1 MDWGCIWQ
9 RSALTVK
16 QLILTLLAV
25 AITATTGAVQA
36 QSPAPPTKGH
46 RVGLIDMAHVFQHY
60 KKFEEL
66 RSGLQAEIEK
76 SDAEAKVMVE
86 RLQKGQAEIKKF
98 DSGSPEYEQ
107 REKQLLDLK
116 GEFDAFRAATQR
128 RLARRE
134 SETFKVI
141 YTDVTKAVKL
151 YAEYA
156 HFDHVMRFNRKGI
169 EEITNPQE
177 AVQTMNKT
185 FIYTNSEN
193 DITDVVLQY
202 LNKPYA
208 SGAPAP
214 NTAKGNVVPAGRT
227 RQQ

>member
-1 MDWGCIWQ
+1 
-9 RSALTVK
+9 VK
-16 QLILTLLAV
+16 QLIFSLLAV
-25 AITATTGAVQA
+25 AVTATTGVAQA
-36 QSPAPPTKGH
+36 QSPAPTKGH

-86 RLQKGQAEIKKF
+86 RLQKMQAEIKKF
-98 DSGSPEYEQ
+98 DAGSTEYEQ

-208 SGAPAP
+208 TGAPAP
-214 NTAKGNVVPAGRT
+214 KTPGTSALPAGRT

>member
-1 MDWGCIWQ
+1 M
-9 RSALTVK
+9 K

-25 AITATTGAVQA
+25 AVTATTGAVQA
-36 QSPAPPTKGH
+36 QSPAPTKGH

-86 RLQKGQAEIKKF
+86 RLQKMQVEIKKF
-98 DSGSPEYEQ
+98 DAGSPEYEQ

-156 HFDHVMRFNRKGI
+156 HFDHVMRYNRKGI

-185 FIYTNSEN
+185 FIYTSSEN
-193 DITDVVLQY
+193 DITEVVLQY

-208 SGAPAP
+208 SGDPAAKTP
-214 NTAKGNVVPAGRT
+214 KNTALPAGRT

>member
-1 MDWGCIWQ
+1 
-9 RSALTVK
+9 VK
-16 QLILTLLAV
+16 QLLLTLLAV
-25 AITATTGAVQA
+25 AVTATTGAVQA
-36 QSPAPPTKGH
+36 QNSAPTKGH
-46 RVGLIDMAHVFQHY
+46 RVGLIDMAHVFQNY

-86 RLQKGQAEIKKF
+86 RLQKMQVEIKKF
-98 DSGSPEYEQ
+98 DAGSPEYEQ

-128 RLARRE
+128 RLARKE

-185 FIYTNSEN
+185 FIYTSSEN

-208 SGAPAP
+208 SGAPAK
-214 NTAKGNVVPAGRT
+214 NQGTSALPAGRT

>member
-1 MDWGCIWQ
+1 M
-9 RSALTVK
+9 K
-16 QLILTLLAV
+16 QLLLTLLAV
-25 AITATTGAVQA
+25 AVTATTGAVQA
-36 QSPAPPTKGH
+36 QNPAPTKGH
-46 RVGLIDMAHVFQHY
+46 RVGLIDMAHVFQNY

-76 SDAEAKVMVE
+76 SDAEAKVMVD
-86 RLQKGQAEIKKF
+86 RLQKMQAEIKKF
-98 DSGSPEYEQ
+98 DAGSPEYEQ

-169 EEITNPQE
+169 EEIKNPQE

-185 FIYTNSEN
+185 FIYTSSEN

-208 SGAPAP
+208 PGAPATKTKST
-214 NTAKGNVVPAGRT
+214 TALPAGRT